1 MITEETKK
9 KFEQIFRTM
18 TPDQRATLQAHLM
31 TATEDQKWDIIE
43 KIVKTY
49 ESRLN
54 NPFVQSELNPS
65 NEVSY
70 EPAEEVPYEE
80 SFEQPV
86 QEETNRFVAERP
98 TPAHTEYT
106 RTQYE
111 NRSTEERPVPK
122 RKLKKGV
129 KNGLTAIVLVLILGV
144 TGIIAYTFR
153 DTIFP
158 SDPDATTVTYTEP
171 SITETT
177 AAPTATPT
185 VTPTPEPTRVPLAAD
200 APDLTGLTVVLDP
213 GHQETADTEQEL
225 YASWLSATK
234 PRCTA
239 GAEGVVTGTPEY
251 ELTLDYSLIIADY
264 LEQCGANVILTRD
277 TNDVNISNQERA
289 QIAVSNNADV
299 FLRIHADAAGDS
311 AASGVRVYIPDNGSY
326 TDTSPA
332 YAEQL
337 AELVADAEGL
347 EVNEVRATSLYTG
360 LNYANTIRA
369 FQLSLGFLSNSDDE
383 TVLVNEENIARV
395 AEAVAVFCAEFTE

>member
-1 MITEETKK
+1 MITEQTKK
-9 KFEQIFRTM
+9 KFEQIFRNM

-31 TATEDQKWDIIE
+31 TATEDQKWDMIE
-43 KIVKTY
+43 KIVRTY
-49 ESRLN
+49 ESKAN
-54 NPFVQSELNPS
+54 NPFVQSNPEPVR
-65 NEVSY
+65 EVAY
-70 EPAEEVPYEE
+70 TPLDEIPYEE
-80 SFEQPV
+80 D
-86 QEETNRFVAERP
+86 EEVLEIDNPSPRP
-98 TPAHTEYT
+98 A
-106 RTQYE
+106 
-111 NRSTEERPVPK
+111 PK

-129 KNGLTAIVLVLILGV
+129 KNAIMSFFLVLLLGAIGF
-144 TGIIAYTFR
+144 TAYYFR
-153 DTIFP
+153 DQLFAKSP
-158 SDPDATTVTYTEP
+158 AVTEPAVVTEP
-171 SITETT
+171 SVAETS

-200 APDLTGLTVVLDP
+200 APDLAGLTVVIDP
-213 GHQETADTEQEL
+213 GHQETADNEQEL

-239 GAEGVVTGTPEY
+239 GTTGVVTGTPEY

-332 YAEQL
+332 YAQQL
-337 AELVADAEGL
+337 AELVAAAEGL
-347 EVNEVRATSLYTG
+347 EVNDVRATSLYTG
-360 LNYANTIRA
+360 LNYANTIRV

-383 TVLVNEENIARV
+383 AVLVNEENIAPV
-395 AEAVAVFCAEFTE
+395 AEAVAVFCSEFMPEA

>member
-1 MITEETKK
+1 MITEQTKK
-9 KFEQIFRTM
+9 KFEQIFRNM

-31 TATEDQKWDIIE
+31 TATEDQKWDMIE
-43 KIVKTY
+43 KIVRTY
-49 ESRLN
+49 EAKAN
-54 NPFVQSELNPS
+54 NPFVQSNPEPIR
-65 NEVSY
+65 EVSY
-70 EPAEEVPYEE
+70 TPLDEIPYEE
-80 SFEQPV
+80 DEDVLEIDNPS
-86 QEETNRFVAERP
+86 RP
-98 TPAHTEYT
+98 A
-106 RTQYE
+106 
-111 NRSTEERPVPK
+111 PK

-129 KNGLTAIVLVLILGV
+129 KNAITAFILVVLLGAIGIVG
-144 TGIIAYTFR
+144 YTFR
-153 DTIFP
+153 DKLFAKN
-158 SDPDATTVTYTEP
+158 PDATETTVATEP
-171 SITETT
+171 SVAETS

-200 APDLTGLTVVLDP
+200 APDLTGLTIVIDP
-213 GHQETADTEQEL
+213 GHQETTDSEQEL

-239 GAEGVVTGTPEY
+239 GTTGVVTGTPEY

-289 QIAVSNNADV
+289 QIAVSNNADI

-332 YAEQL
+332 YAEDL
-337 AELVADAEGL
+337 AALVADAEGL
-347 EVNEVRATSLYTG
+347 EVNDVRSTGLYTG

-369 FQLSLGFLSNSDDE
+369 FQISLGFLSNSDDE
-383 TVLVNEENIARV
+383 AILVNEENIAPV
-395 AEAVAVFCAEFTE
+395 AEAISVFCAEFLEQ